1 MMKNRIGN
9 FFVVLIC
16 FIWISPIIWVFLTSI
31 KPSIDIN
38 NKIPIIINFNP
49 TLDHYHEI
57 FSRFKFFDVCLN
69 SLVVVGGSTFF
80 VMILAI
86 PASYSLA
93 RLNIKGR
100 ENLSLIILSL
110 RFLPAIVIVLPYYI
124 IGNYFQIID
133 TYLLLIIVYIGF
145 GLPFAIFLL
154 RSFMIDLPKDI
165 EEAAR
170 LDGLSW
176 LTILYKI
183 VIPLS
188 SPGIIVTSIFTFAF
202 GWNEYLF
209 SLFLT
214 IDRVTTIPV
223 NLQKTIDQY
232 NVLWGELSA
241 GATIQLLPVI
251 LIVFLLQ
258 RNIARGL
265 TFGAVK

>member
-1 MMKNRIGN
+1 MKNKICN
-9 FFVVLIC
+9 FFVVL
-16 FIWISPIIWVFLTSI
+16 FSLVWISPIIWIILTSI

-38 NKIPIIINFNP
+38 NKIPIFFDFQPTFN
-49 TLDHYHEI
+49 HYYEI
-57 FSRFKFFDVCLN
+57 FDRFKYLDVSLN
-69 SLVVVGGSTFF
+69 SLVIVGGSTII
-80 VMILAI
+80 VMLFAI
-86 PASYSLA
+86 PASYSLS
-93 RLNIKGR
+93 RLNIKHR
-100 ENLSLIILSL
+100 DNISLFILSL

-124 IGNYFQIID
+124 IGNYFSIID
-133 TYLLLIIVYIGF
+133 TFLLLITVYIGF

-176 LTILYKI
+176 FKILHKI

-188 SPGIIVTSIFTFAF
+188 TPGIIVTSIFTFAF

-214 IDRVTTIPV
+214 IDRATTIPV

-241 GATIQLLPVI
+241 GAVVQLLPVVI
-251 LIVFLLQ
+251 IVFILQ
-258 RNIARGL
+258 KNIARGL